1 MDASGTSSILFI
13 VIRDP
18 IRIYLFKQTIET
30 LEKVVKYVTIKQ
42 KRDQNDVS
50 VVVLVSFF
58 VS

>member
-1 MDASGTSSILFI
+1 MDTSGTSSILFI